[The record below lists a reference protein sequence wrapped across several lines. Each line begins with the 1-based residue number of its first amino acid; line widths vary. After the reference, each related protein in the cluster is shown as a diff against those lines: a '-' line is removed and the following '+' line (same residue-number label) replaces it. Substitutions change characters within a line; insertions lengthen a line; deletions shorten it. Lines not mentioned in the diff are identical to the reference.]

1 MAEQDAAFNASLEA
15 DRLKEE
21 ERNGILLE
29 EQRLNDLM
37 MARKS
42 RVPPDPELTTS
53 TEYVA
58 VRHVKLG
65 TKSRLFRSSSL
76 FSVVYDWIG
85 SLSNT
90 PEFYEIKDH
99 KGVTVQPDAKIIS
112 GTYNMVCS
120 DSPPL
125 LVSDGEISFQ
135 GFGNSKESLDEPYN
149 DLQALRG
156 REKEKYTR
164 EQISVIKRD
173 DIYESMINLYKKKKR
188 EKFEN
193 IFKV

>member
-1 MAEQDAAFNASLEA
+1 
-15 DRLKEE
+15 
-21 ERNGILLE
+21 
-29 EQRLNDLM
+29 

-42 RVPPDPELTTS
+42 RVPPIPELTTS

-58 VRHVKLG
+58 VRHVNLG
-65 TKSRLFRSSSL
+65 TKSRLFRSSSH

-99 KGVTVQPDAKIIS
+99 KGVTAQPDAKIIT
-112 GTYNMVCS
+112 GAYNMVCS

-135 GFGNSKESLDEPYN
+135 GFGNSKESLDEPYF
-149 DLQALRG
+149 DLQGLRVG
-156 REKEKYTR
+156 EKEKYIR

-173 DIYESMINLYKKKKR
+173 DIYESMINLYKKRNVKNSKISLR
-188 EKFEN
+188 FEGEDAVGDGVTRDAFSAFIRSVYN
-193 IFKV
+193 LSLIHI